1 MIAKVAA
8 SACETLVGGGHIVRV
23 QAHYPRRCRGGLG
36 PIASPARRTLGD
48 TYVVEVGI
56 EKNKILRKL

>member
-1 MIAKVAA
+1 MRDFG
-8 SACETLVGGGHIVRV
+8 GGGHIVRV

-48 TYVVEVGI
+48 TYVVEV
-56 EKNKILRKL
+56 LRKTKY